1 MRMKYIISK
10 DDTPVVFSDFQ
21 SHQEVASALSFLV
34 LGAGFCHINDD
45 KEFVCYGDSVSLN
58 VKSRGTVDSLIINK
72 VFGLVDSD
80 RK

>member
-10 DDTPVVFSDFQ
+10 DDTPVVFSDIQ

-34 LGAGFCHINDD
+34 LGAGFCHINN

-58 VKSRGTVDSLIINK
+58 VKSRGPVDSLIINK

-80 RK
+80 

>member
-10 DDTPVVFSDFQ
+10 DDIPVVFSEFQ
-21 SHQEVASALSFLV
+21 THEKMARALSFVV

-58 VKSRGTVDSLIINK
+58 VKSRGPVDSLIINK
-72 VFGLVDSD
+72 IFGLVDPY
-80 RK
+80 